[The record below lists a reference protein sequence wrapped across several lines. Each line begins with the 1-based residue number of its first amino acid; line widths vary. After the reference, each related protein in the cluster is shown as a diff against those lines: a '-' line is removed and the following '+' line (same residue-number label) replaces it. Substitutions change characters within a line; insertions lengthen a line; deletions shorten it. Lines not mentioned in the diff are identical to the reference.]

1 MQERDTDVIEKI
13 VREHVRAGHGVHVGP
28 TWLTVNPDGV
38 RLAEHGWKLHVSSRS
53 ATFAELVERLL
64 PRLLAEGC
72 VFKLAR
78 SRRVLQRLNDGH
90 SSPATVGKAFTIYPD
105 QRRVR
110 ELGLELAELLRGHQG
125 PRVLSDRRVDQDA
138 PVYYRYGPHQK
149 PADSGRGRFV
159 ARIDGPDGEAFEGIA
174 GLRYEQPAWAVDPF
188 TGRRANEEAALTE
201 PMVLG
206 HHYRVVTGIFE
217 SARGNVY
224 RAIDQR
230 DGTNVV
236 IKQARALVDETEDLG
251 DIRVRLRNE
260 RRVLQALK
268 DRPGI
273 PRFLDHFRHG
283 QDEFLVTSD
292 VGPFNLAEDVARDGP
307 YPIGSDQGAGD
318 GRSLERLGSGLA
330 EILLD
335 LHARGVVM
343 RDLSPRNVVIDGDRI
358 SLIDFGVA
366 GFDGLYLSGGTR
378 GYAPTRQWRGEPP
391 RDTDDLHA
399 LAMTLLFATWGL
411 RPVTLGDDADL
422 PRRRALQAIRSAY
435 GEEPAGI
442 IGVIVDLFGGDDAAR
457 RALRRLATEEIS
469 ARTPGEQ
476 KVRRAGFLPEPPTV
490 TPELATDIVG
500 NLLADL
506 VGQAREL
513 LTGSARARSAEV
525 HRGMAG
531 IGLELLEHVG
541 EPGVADCLR
550 DLAAATARAAP
561 HLPPGL
567 FHGRTGIDVFLS
579 RARDHGVEFSG
590 DHLPA
595 YIPDAEWQPEGLDLI
610 SGAAGVGIGHLLLS
624 DHDGD
629 PAHGAIVQRCVRY
642 VMDGG
647 GPGSMADGSRP
658 YGATSVDPFAG
669 LARGDAGAIELL
681 LGAGER
687 TGDRRLF
694 TEAAKRTERL
704 SEYAGSWVRRVRDGS
719 APPLALS
726 WCRGLA
732 GIAHTLL
739 HAGVALENPTLT
751 GLAGEAGAAM
761 ELCLP
766 RIGVL
771 DQCCGAAGIGDALI
785 DLAVL
790 DDDPRRWDAA
800 RAVAVQMLLRSA
812 GPTDHPVFVK
822 DPGEAG
828 AASLATGL
836 AGILGF
842 FRRLARQGGETA
854 LPVPGMTTRTA
865 LEAP

>member
-1 MQERDTDVIEKI
+1 MALVAEMQERDVDVIEEI
-13 VREHVRAGHGVHVGP
+13 VREHVRAGHGIHVGP

-110 ELGLELAELLRGHQG
+110 ELGLELTEFLRGHQG

-138 PVYYRYGPHQK
+138 PVYYRYGPHRK
-149 PADSGRGRFV
+149 PADSGRGRFL

-188 TGRRANEEAALTE
+188 TGRRADEEAVPTE
-201 PMVLG
+201 PALLG

-224 RAIDQR
+224 RAVDQR

-236 IKQARALVDETEDLG
+236 IKQARALVDETEDVG
-251 DIRVRLRNE
+251 DIRLRLRNE

-268 DRPGI
+268 DCPGI

-283 QDEFLVTSD
+283 PDEFLVTSD
-292 VGPFNLAEDVARDGP
+292 VGPVNLAEDVTRDGP
-307 YPIGSDQGAGD
+307 YPIGPDQGT
-318 GRSLERLGSGLA
+318 GRSLERLGRGLA
-330 EILLD
+330 EILLG

-358 SLIDFGVA
+358 SVIDFGVA
-366 GFDGLYLSGGTR
+366 GFDGLYLSGGTK
-378 GYAPTRQWRGEPP
+378 GYAPARRSRGEPP

-457 RALRRLATEEIS
+457 RALRRLATGEIS
-469 ARTPGEQ
+469 VRTPG
-476 KVRRAGFLPEPPTV
+476 KVRRAGFLPAPPSV
-490 TPELATDIVG
+490 TPELAADIVG

-506 VGQAREL
+506 VGQARGL
-513 LTGSARARSAEV
+513 LTGSVRARGAEV

-541 EPGVADCLR
+541 EPGVAECLH
-550 DLAAATARAAP
+550 DLAAASARAAP

-567 FHGRTGIDVFLS
+567 FHGRTGVDVFLS
-579 RARDHGVEFSG
+579 RARAHGIEFSG
-590 DHLPA
+590 DHLAA
-595 YIPDAEWQPEGLDLI
+595 YIPDAEWEPEGLDLI

-629 PAHGAIVQRCVRY
+629 PAHDAIVQRCVRY

-647 GPGSMADGSRP
+647 GLGFTADGSSP
-658 YGATSVDPFAG
+658 YGAASVAG
-669 LARGDAGAIELL
+669 LARGDA
-681 LGAGER
+681 
-687 TGDRRLF
+687 
-694 TEAAKRTERL
+694 
-704 SEYAGSWVRRVRDGS
+704 
-719 APPLALS
+719 
-726 WCRGLA
+726 
-732 GIAHTLL
+732 
-739 HAGVALENPTLT
+739 
-751 GLAGEAGAAM
+751 
-761 ELCLP
+761 
-766 RIGVL
+766 
-771 DQCCGAAGIGDALI
+771 GAAGIGDALI

-790 DDDPRRWDAA
+790 DDDPRRGDTA
-800 RAVAVQMLLRSA
+800 RAVAVRILLRSV
-812 GPTDHPVFVK
+812 GPADHPVFVQG
-822 DPGEAG
+822 PGEAG

-842 FRRLARQGGETA
+842 FRRLARHGGETA
-854 LPVPGMTTRTA
+854 LPMPSA
-865 LEAP
+865 LSPIQPTEAP

>member
-1 MQERDTDVIEKI
+1 MQERDTDVIEEI

-78 SRRVLQRLNDGH
+78 SRRVLRRLNDGH

-125 PRVLSDRRVDQDA
+125 PRVLSDRRVDEDA
-138 PVYYRYGPHQK
+138 PVYYRYGPHQR
-149 PADSGRGRFV
+149 PADSGRGYV

-174 GLRYEQPAWAVDPF
+174 GLRYAQPAWAVDPF
-188 TGRRANEEAALTE
+188 TGRRADDEAVRTE
-201 PMVLG
+201 PAVLG

-224 RAIDQR
+224 RAVDQR

-236 IKQARALVDETEDLG
+236 IKQARALVDETEDVG

-260 RRVLQALK
+260 RRILQALE
-268 DRPGI
+268 DCPGI

-283 QDEFLVTSD
+283 PDEFLVTSD
-292 VGPFNLAEDVARDGP
+292 VGPVNLAEDVAREGP
-307 YPIGSDQGAGD
+307 YPIGSDQGT
-318 GRSLERLGSGLA
+318 GRSLERLGRGLA
-330 EILLD
+330 EILLG

-343 RDLSPRNVVIDGDRI
+343 RDLSPRNVVIDGDRV
-358 SLIDFGVA
+358 SVIDFGVA
-366 GFDGLYLSGGTR
+366 GFDGLYLSGGTK
-378 GYAPTRQWRGEPP
+378 GYAPARQSRGEPP
-391 RDTDDLHA
+391 RDTDDLHT

-457 RALRRLATEEIS
+457 SALRRLATGEIS
-469 ARTPGEQ
+469 VRTPG
-476 KVRRAGFLPEPPTV
+476 KVRRFLPAPPSV
-490 TPELATDIVG
+490 TPELAADIAG

-506 VGQAREL
+506 VGQARAL
-513 LTGSARARSAEV
+513 LTGSARARGAEV

-541 EPGVADCLR
+541 EPGVADCLH

-567 FHGRTGIDVFLS
+567 FHGRTGVDVFLS
-579 RARDHGVEFSG
+579 RARDRGIEFAG

-595 YIPDAEWQPEGLDLI
+595 YIPDAEWEPEGLDLI

-647 GPGSMADGSRP
+647 GLGSTADGSSP
-658 YGATSVDPFAG
+658 YGATSVTG

-687 TGDRRLF
+687 TGDQHLF
-694 TEAAKRTERL
+694 AEAAERTERL
-704 SEYAGSWVRRVRDGS
+704 SEHAGSRIRRARDGS
-719 APPLALS
+719 GPPLALS

-739 HAGVALENPTLT
+739 HAGAVLENPALT
-751 GLAGEAGAAM
+751 DLAREAGTAM
-761 ELCLP
+761 ELSLP
-766 RIGVL
+766 RIDVL

-785 DLAVL
+785 DLALL

-800 RAVAVQMLLRSA
+800 RAVAVRMLLCSA
-812 GPTDHPVFVK
+812 GSADHPVFVK
-822 DPGEAG
+822 GPGEAG

-854 LPVPGMTTRTA
+854 LPMPGVLSPFQPT
-865 LEAP
+865 EAP